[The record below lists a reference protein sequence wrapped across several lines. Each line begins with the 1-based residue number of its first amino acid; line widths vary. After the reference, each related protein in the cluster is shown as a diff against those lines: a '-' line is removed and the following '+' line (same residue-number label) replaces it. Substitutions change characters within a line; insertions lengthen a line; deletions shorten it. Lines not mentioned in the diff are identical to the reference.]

1 MIDSRIYIK
10 SLNATEAGESNTNDS
25 YILIPKMY
33 NASDFF
39 GLTTGNKVFLNV
51 LDPEDRVTYNLRFEV
66 TSNTK
71 EQRIYMLGVFCRN
84 KNLHAGD
91 TICIE
96 HLIVDDQSSFI
107 IRYRRLTN
115 IVLLQKLKGDY
126 LIERNDIGNSIFQ
139 QPLSLDY
146 YGRTIELA
154 LSYKYHGKKRND
166 SPDEFDFYE
175 AMVDNRQNLS
185 EILKDQYVILDLGKM
200 AIVPFEKTTEYRI
213 TQE

>member
-25 YILIPKMY
+25 YILIPKSF
-33 NASDFF
+33 NATNFF
-39 GLTTGNKVFLNV
+39 GLTSGNKLYFNA
-51 LDPEDRVTYNLRFEV
+51 LDPEEGVTYNLRYEV
-66 TSNTK
+66 TSNSK
-71 EQRIYMLGVFCRN
+71 EQRIYMLGIFCRN

-96 HLIVDDQSSFI
+96 HLMIDEQSSFI
-107 IRYRRLTN
+107 IRYKRMNN

-126 LIERNDIGNSIFQ
+126 LIERNDIGDSIFGH
-139 QPLSLDY
+139 PLALYHKGMSFDL
-146 YGRTIELA
+146 I

-175 AMVDNRQNLS
+175 VRTGAGQNLS
-185 EILKDQYVILDLGKM
+185 EIINDSYVILDFNKM
-200 AIVPFEKTTEYRI
+200 EIVHFAKTTEYRI